1 MKLEE
6 RLAKLANQVSSRIQ
20 ESQKP
25 KPQSSSYDQKR
36 IEREVEY
43 MQRVQK
49 VNPRMKA
56 LRDRKIKIQQRRSR
70 P

>member
-6 RLAKLANQVSSRIQ
+6 RLAKLAKQVSNKVQ

-56 LRDRKIKIQQRRSR
+56 LQGRKRKIQQRRSR

>member
-56 LRDRKIKIQQRRSR
+56 LRDRKRKIQQRRSR